1 MAWRRHLEPPRI
13 EPPAWYRDF
22 DPAMW
27 DEPDG
32 HEQSMIDGC
41 SGSRCWPDSPLT
53 VRWPDWPQFLHDQHA
68 RRRWGEAQHR
78 YRQAHPA
85 FASQE
90 FDDLITSHRERHT

>member
-1 MAWRRHLEPPRI
+1 MASWRPRVPPRI
-13 EPPAWYRDF
+13 EPPEWYRTYHPED
-22 DPAMW
+22 W

-32 HEQSMIDGC
+32 HEWAMIEGC
-41 SGSRCWPDSPLT
+41 SEFRCWPDSPLS
-53 VRWPDWPQFLHDQHA
+53 RWLDWPQFLHDQHA

-90 FDDLITSHRERHT
+90 FDDLIASARERRA

>member
-1 MAWRRHLEPPRI
+1 VAWRRRQEPPRI
-13 EPPAWYRDF
+13 EPPEWYRTYHPED
-22 DPAMW
+22 W

-32 HEQSMIDGC
+32 QEQAMMDG
-41 SGSRCWPDSPLT
+41 SGAPAAMWPPEL
-53 VRWPDWPQFLHDQHA
+53 REIHA

-78 YRQAHPA
+78 YRQQHPA

>member
-1 MAWRRHLEPPRI
+1 MASWLRREPPRI

-41 SGSRCWPDSPLT
+41 SGFRCWPDSPLS
-53 VRWPDWPQFLHDQHA
+53 RWPDWPQFLHDQHA
-68 RRRWGEAQHR
+68 ERRWREAQHR

-85 FASQE
+85 LASQE
-90 FDDLITSHRERHT
+90 FDDLIEGRGEPA